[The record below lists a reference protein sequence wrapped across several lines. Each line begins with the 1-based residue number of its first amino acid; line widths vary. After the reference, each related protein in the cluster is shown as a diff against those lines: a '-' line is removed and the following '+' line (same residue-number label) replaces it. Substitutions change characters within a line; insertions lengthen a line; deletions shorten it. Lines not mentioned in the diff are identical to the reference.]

1 MSGKAIFKKGS
12 KVMVLYQD
20 INTGEPIYYAAE
32 VGSSCSVHYFLE
44 LIAHSIPRP
53 RPRPSLTSPPSF
65 LLLKVK
71 RSNKRPNAAG
81 KKMHF
86 YEVHFPGWGLKHD
99 TWIEETS
106 VTRFDKALHGE
117 AFETGVGI
125 PAADFQLAPRGIAP
139 SSAATFGVP
148 FASKAAGGKN
158 KRKAIDIDQPKEV
171 IPSLRLHVPA
181 ALKKII
187 IDDYNC
193 VMQQGKILPLP
204 TDSYKRPSVDKI
216 LSLFLGKIKSEQKK
230 LKREGIDT
238 DVSDNDSGSVDVLD
252 SAEEMVQGLTT
263 YFNAVLKQCL
273 LYGPEVPLA
282 NSILT
287 ASESLPDNDDDN
299 NGDDG
304 SKKKKQKLAM
314 PKKKECTPH
323 PSAIYGGEHL
333 VRLILK
339 LPELVPTV
347 GQMTNEGVIALESRL
362 HDLMA
367 YLVEEEDVFSDR
379 SNGGGQGD
387 GGVVAAAPERP

>member
-1 MSGKAIFKKGS
+1 
-12 KVMVLYQD
+12 
-20 INTGEPIYYAAE
+20 
-32 VGSSCSVHYFLE
+32 
-44 LIAHSIPRP
+44 
-53 RPRPSLTSPPSF
+53 
-65 LLLKVK
+65 
-71 RSNKRPNAAG
+71 
-81 KKMHF
+81 MHF

-99 TWIEETS
+99 TWIEETT
-106 VTRFDKALHGE
+106 VTRFDKTLHGE

-139 SSAATFGVP
+139 SSTATFGVP
-148 FASKAAGGKN
+148 LASKAAGGKN
-158 KRKAIDIDQPKEV
+158 KRNAIDIDQPKEV

-204 TDSYKRPSVDKI
+204 RDSYKRPSVDKI
-216 LSLFLGKIKSEQKK
+216 LSLFLGKIKTEQKK

-238 DVSDNDSGSVDVLD
+238 DVGDNNTGFVDVLD
-252 SAEEMVQGLTT
+252 SAEEMVGGLTRF
-263 YFNAVLKQCL
+263 FNAVLKQCL

-287 ASESLPDNDDDN
+287 ASVSLRDNDD
-299 NGDDG
+299 DDG
-304 SKKKKQKLAM
+304 SKKKKRKVMQ
-314 PKKKECTPH
+314 KKEEQRIPQ
-323 PSAIYGGEHL
+323 PSTIYGGEHL
-333 VRLILK
+333 VRLLIK

-367 YLVEEEDVFSDR
+367 YLVEEEDIFSEL
-379 SNGGGQGD
+379 SNNNSGGGNDDD
-387 GGVVAAAPERP
+387 GGAGATATARA

>member
-1 MSGKAIFKKGS
+1 
-12 KVMVLYQD
+12 
-20 INTGEPIYYAAE
+20 
-32 VGSSCSVHYFLE
+32 
-44 LIAHSIPRP
+44 
-53 RPRPSLTSPPSF
+53 
-65 LLLKVK
+65 
-71 RSNKRPNAAG
+71 
-81 KKMHF
+81 MHF

-99 TWIEETS
+99 TWIEETT

-139 SSAATFGVP
+139 SSTATFGVP
-148 FASKAAGGKN
+148 LGSKAAGKN

-204 TDSYKRPSVDKI
+204 RDSYKRPCVDKI

-238 DVSDNDSGSVDVLD
+238 DVSDNDGGSVDIFD

-263 YFNAVLKQCL
+263 YFNAVLEQCL

-287 ASESLPDNDDDN
+287 ASESLPDNDND
-299 NGDDG
+299 GDDG
-304 SKKKKQKLAM
+304 SKKKKKKSVM
-314 PKKKECTPH
+314 PKKECTPQ

-333 VRLILK
+333 LRLIIK

-362 HDLMA
+362 HELMA
-367 YLVEEEDVFSDR
+367 YLVEEDELFSDR
-379 SNGGGQGD
+379 SNSGGG
-387 GGVVAAAPERP
+387 GGESDVATAPARP